1 MNGIMNEKVIVEK
14 YESDQP
20 LIQKI
25 DSLIDNCIRDCHEK
39 NFHTFG
45 HICVYDIKLTNIGNN
60 EIIILTISD
69 KNMSLYQLNKKRKIA
84 RKIGFLYNQLKSF
97 KIKI

>member
-1 MNGIMNEKVIVEK
+1 MNENVIVEE
-14 YESDQP
+14 YESDKP

-25 DSLIDNCIRDCHEK
+25 DSLIDNCIRACHNK

-60 EIIILTISD
+60 EVIILTISD
-69 KNMSLYQLNKKRKIA
+69 KNMSLYELKKKLKIS
-84 RKIGFLYNQLKSF
+84 RDIGFIYKQIENFKLK
-97 KIKI
+97 I